1 MSVAIIDARELA
13 DCATLASLGA
23 PVEARTLPG
32 FFAGVLLV
40 LEKLS
45 IANVAAFRRS
55 YVEGRAVVSLDD
67 AAIKPVPAEAI
78 YDAVRIIPPEEIA
91 SSFLN
96 LHYNAVAQDGT
107 DFMPPDAVPALQAV
121 CAWAAVAK
129 EALTPL
135 PKGRRSKAD
144 PRHYGSRYDMAKTV
158 DEIPALIRSE
168 IKAAVARGELP
179 RGKYS
184 VRKRRSTHS
193 WAIDVSISDL
203 GIPLLNPER
212 LAADRDD
219 PNTYRPE
226 YHCPRYT
233 PEATA
238 VRKAVEAICDSF
250 NHDGSDSQ
258 TDYFDVR
265 FYGSVDFNHEWEAAR
280 RVSEMPERKPVLTPS
295 TCQPLAPF
303 PKAAP

>member
-1 MSVAIIDARELA
+1 M
-13 DCATLASLGA
+13 
-23 PVEARTLPG
+23 
-32 FFAGVLLV
+32 
-40 LEKLS
+40 
-45 IANVAAFRRS
+45 
-55 YVEGRAVVSLDD
+55 
-67 AAIKPVPAEAI
+67 
-78 YDAVRIIPPEEIA
+78 RIIPPEEIA

-135 PKGRRSKAD
+135 PEGRRSKAD
-144 PRHYGSRYDMAKTV
+144 PRHYGSRYDMAKSI
-158 DEIPALIRSE
+158 DEIPGLIRSE
-168 IKAAVARGELP
+168 IKAAVAAASCRAASTASASAVDALLGDRCADRGS
-179 RGKYS
+179 R
-184 VRKRRSTHS
+184 
-193 WAIDVSISDL
+193 D
-203 GIPLLNPER
+203 PLLNPER

-219 PNTYRPE
+219 PHTYRPE

-250 NHDGSDSQ
+250 NHDGSDSM

-265 FYGSVDFNHEWEAAR
+265 FYGSVDFDHEWEAAR

-295 TCQPLAPF
+295 ACRPLAPF